1 MIEQYT
7 LILKHE
13 AVMGDGE
20 KIQLDPPLV
29 LSHIFDRSL
38 VGSPVVLDEM
48 MHRFT
53 QEVMKRAAEW
63 EGKND
68 AETD

>member
-13 AVMGDGE
+13 AVMDDGE
-20 KIQLDPPLV
+20 KIQLDPPLA
-29 LSHIFDRSL
+29 LSHVFDGSI
-38 VGSPVVLDEM
+38 VGISIVFDEM

-53 QEVMKRAAEW
+53 QEVMRRATEW
-63 EGKND
+63 EGKENG
-68 AETD
+68 